1 MQKDSDAIRQ
11 LTAFA
16 LRQPVDSIELT
27 GIGPA
32 IMAHRFADAK
42 IACEPAIKH
51 ADDGNCTRR

>member
-1 MQKDSDAIRQ
+1 
-11 LTAFA
+11 
-16 LRQPVDSIELT
+16 LT